1 LKYRQSKNNRSI
13 LSVIEKKDISMNFNL
28 QGKTA
33 IIGGSSK
40 GLGKACAIALALEGV
55 NIVLCARDT
64 AALRQTQQE
73 IESLGARTL
82 ALTVDMANSDDN
94 ARIVRETIARFGG
107 IDILVNNSGGP
118 KPGTFRDISENEL
131 DEAYASVLKYNIR
144 MIRLCLPLMEKNG
157 WGRIVN
163 ITSVTVKEPAPNM
176 VLSNIF
182 RAAVVSYA
190 KTISKELISKGVTI
204 NNVCPGYFKT
214 DRVTQ
219 LMQVRAE
226 EEGMTM
232 DAYEQKAITAFPHKR
247 YMDPQELGDLVC
259 YLCSDQAR
267 SVNGTTIQIDGGTL
281 TGLL

>member
-1 LKYRQSKNNRSI
+1 
-13 LSVIEKKDISMNFNL
+13 MNFNL

-40 GLGKACAIALALEGV
+40 GLGRACAIALALEGV
-55 NIVLCARDT
+55 NIVLCARNKE
-64 AALRQTQQE
+64 ALRDTQQE
-73 IESLGARTL
+73 IESLGVKTL
-82 ALTVDMANSDDN
+82 ALTVDMTSGDDN
-94 ARIVRETIARFGG
+94 ARVVRETIARFGR

-118 KPGTFRDISENEL
+118 KPGSFRDITEDDL

-144 MIRLCLPLMEKNG
+144 MIRLCLPFMEKNG

-190 KTISKELISKGVTI
+190 KSISKELIAKGITI
-204 NNVCPGYFKT
+204 NNVCPGYFRT

-219 LMQVRAE
+219 LMQVRADE
-226 EEGMTM
+226 EEITVEE
-232 DAYEQKAITAFPHKR
+232 YEQKAILAFPHKR
-247 YMDPQELGDLVC
+247 YMNPQELGDMVC
-259 YLCSDQAR
+259 YLCSDQAC

-281 TGLL
+281 NGLL

>member
-1 LKYRQSKNNRSI
+1 
-13 LSVIEKKDISMNFNL
+13 MNFNL

-40 GLGKACAIALALEGV
+40 GLGRACAVALALEGV
-55 NIVLCARDT
+55 NIVLCARNVET
-64 AALRQTQQE
+64 LRDTQQE
-73 IESLGARTL
+73 IESLGVQTL
-82 ALTVDMANSDDN
+82 ALAVDMTSGDDN
-94 ARIVRETIARFGG
+94 ARIVRETVARFGR

-118 KPGTFRDISENEL
+118 KPGSFRDITEDDL

-144 MIRLCLPLMEKNG
+144 MIRLCLPYMEKNN

-190 KTISKELISKGVTI
+190 KSISKELIAGGVTI
-204 NNVCPGYFKT
+204 NNVCPGYFRT

-219 LMQVRAE
+219 LMQVRAQ
-226 EEGMTM
+226 EEGIMVEE
-232 DAYEQKAITAFPHKR
+232 YEQKAILAFPHKR
-247 YMDPQELGDLVC
+247 YMNPQELGDLVC

-267 SVNGTTIQIDGGTL
+267 SVNGTTIQIDGGTMN
-281 TGLL
+281 GLL